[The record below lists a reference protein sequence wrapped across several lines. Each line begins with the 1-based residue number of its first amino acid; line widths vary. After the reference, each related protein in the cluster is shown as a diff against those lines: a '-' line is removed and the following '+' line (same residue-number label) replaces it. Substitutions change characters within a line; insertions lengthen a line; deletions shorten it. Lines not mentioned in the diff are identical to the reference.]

1 MTKGM
6 YLDWPYPVLAKVKDL
21 FGQAQPGPSE
31 EKQTNKQTN
40 KQRKKPLSLS
50 FLILLYKHVIS

>member
-31 EKQTNKQTN
+31 EKQTNKQTTKER
-40 KQRKKPLSLS
+40 KQKDKEETKKK
-50 FLILLYKHVIS
+50 IKEK

>member
-40 KQRKKPLSLS
+40 KEKNLSRSPSL
-50 FLILLYKHVIS
+50 FFFINM